1 MIQVDISVLV
11 WTFSSKN
18 LSKISH
24 SSESSAW
31 LPTYWVQ
38 TSEILHSKGSFLNI
52 GTTPL
57 FWSEITKVT
66 NQYKLP
72 HYNDLYTTD
81 TEWAPCRYNHYREIE
96 SESKTP
102 SRESN
107 LRPCAPQARFD
118 AALASSN
125 SSGLILPASGAQ
137 VQWLSSRTYVQ
148 VVTVAFWCLE
158 VFQTAPCTSYPSKQ
172 QRPTAWFTA
181 LRYQCPLLKGILSY
195 SVSQQSMIWVLKKYF
210 ILTLTRRELKNWI
223 LKNLRASGETKSSFT
238 ADR

>member
-1 MIQVDISVLV
+1 MTKGVGVVEHCTIDDPGWYLSLSLNFFIKKSFQNLAQLWVKCLAANLLGSDV
-11 WTFSSKN
+11 WNTP
-18 LSKISH
+18 I
-24 SSESSAW
+24 
-31 LPTYWVQ
+31 
-38 TSEILHSKGSFLNI
+38 KGYN
-52 GTTPL
+52 
-57 FWSEITKVT
+57 
-66 NQYKLP
+66 LP
-72 HYNDLYTTD
+72 HCNYLYTTD
-81 TEWAPCRYNHYREIE
+81 TEWAHCKYNNYREIE